1 MILPRTDEQTN
12 KNVRQLVAILAMIV
26 YNAMDT
32 SSDFTIMGGIE
43 MSNAQG
49 CQCGQAHAACT
60 NEFQYAVKTICGEAN
75 TETPNAPVAP
85 GQYWT
90 AINIHN
96 PDKCKNAN
104 FRVKVAIA
112 LEKLPSPISVYYPVN
127 SAIALGPDGAFEIDC
142 PLIRLIVQIL
152 YSPQS
157 PPQFIKGYFVIE
169 SDIELDVVAVYT
181 AAQSIKGPVSTFQ
194 TERVQGRCVPVCE
207 DLVLPLNTGV
217 AAWQTINSS
226 GTLVGPVVAPL
237 PLSSFTTGAWGPAP
251 FGSSWASAV
260 ASDGTNAPAET
271 QYYQLC
277 FDLCSGFTAPAQIQ
291 IQVAADN
298 SAQVL
303 LNNISVGNVTGFAP
317 PTLVTITPSANPL
330 LLQAGRNCLQVN
342 VTNNRGT
349 TPNPTGFYVA
359 GILQVAR
366 GKCPCAPLPLAA
378 PPQGQGA
385 DAKEAASLFDQIAN
399 ASKAN

>member
-1 MILPRTDEQTN
+1 
-12 KNVRQLVAILAMIV
+12 
-26 YNAMDT
+26 
-32 SSDFTIMGGIE
+32 

-60 NEFQYAVKTICGEAN
+60 TEFQYAVKTICGEAN
-75 TETPNAPVAP
+75 IETPNTPVAP

-96 PDKCKNAN
+96 PDKCKDAHL
-104 FRVKVAIA
+104 RVKIAIA
-112 LEKLPSPISVYYPVN
+112 LESLPNPVSQYFGPIS
-127 SAIALGPDGAFEIDC
+127 LGPDGAFEIDC

-181 AAQSIKGPVSTFQ
+181 AAQSTRGPVSTFQ

-217 AAWQTINSS
+217 AAWQTITSS

-237 PLSSFTTGAWGPAP
+237 PLSAFTTGAWGPAP
-251 FGSSWASAV
+251 FGASWASAV

-271 QYYQLC
+271 QHYQLC

-317 PTLVTITPSANPL
+317 PTLVNITPSA
-330 LLQAGRNCLQVN
+330 LQPGRNCLQIN
-342 VTNNRGT
+342 VTNIQGP
-349 TPNPTGFYVA
+349 TPNPTGFYVT

-366 GKCPCAPLPLAA
+366 GKCPCAPLPLVA
-378 PPQGQGA
+378 PPQGRGA
-385 DAKEAASLFDQIAN
+385 DTKDAASLFDQIAA
-399 ASKAN
+399 ASKAS

>member
-1 MILPRTDEQTN
+1 
-12 KNVRQLVAILAMIV
+12 
-26 YNAMDT
+26 
-32 SSDFTIMGGIE
+32 

-60 NEFQYAVKTICGEAN
+60 TEFQYAVKTICGEAN
-75 TETPNAPVAP
+75 TETPGAPVAP

-96 PDKCKNAN
+96 PDKCKDAH
-104 FRVKVAIA
+104 FRFKIAIA
-112 LEKLPSPISVYYPVN
+112 LQSLPNPISRYIGP
-127 SAIALGPDGAFEIDC
+127 ITLGPDAALEIDC
-142 PLIRLIVQIL
+142 PLIRGLVSL
-152 YSPQS
+152 VY
-157 PPQFIKGYFVIE
+157 PPTFMPTFIKGFFVIE

-181 AAQSIKGPVSTFQ
+181 AAQSSRGPVSTFQ

-217 AAWQTINSS
+217 AAWQTTTSS

-237 PLSSFTTGAWGPAP
+237 PLSASTNGLWGPAP
-251 FGSSWASAV
+251 FGASWASAI

-291 IQVAADN
+291 IQVAADT

-303 LNNISVGNVTGFAP
+303 LNNIAVGNVPGFAP
-317 PTLVTITPSANPL
+317 PTLITITPSANPL
-330 LLQAGRNCLQVN
+330 LLHSGHNCLQVN
-342 VTNNRGT
+342 VTNNPRKG
-349 TPNPTGFYVA
+349 PNPTGFYVA

-366 GKCPCAPLPLAA
+366 GKCPCAPLPLTP
-378 PPQGQGA
+378 PPQERGA
-385 DAKEAASLFDQIAN
+385 DAKDATSLFDQIVA
-399 ASKAN
+399 ASKAS